1 MCFAGD
7 GCGTIPGYAEVED
20 RLRWTMY
27 PTPWRRAKCIVRP
40 CRGKRC
46 REGIRLLLYRVQRM
60 NPVDFI
66 QTMVLTFVTLFPVV
80 NPIGDA
86 PIFLSLTR
94 RYPESAQKLLA
105 RKIAAYGFMLLAV
118 SFLFGSVILDFFG
131 ISLPVIQI
139 AGGLVLASTGWSLL
153 NQPDRDSPGKESP
166 ETLEDALEH
175 AFFPLTL
182 PITVG
187 PGCISIAITLGAHL
201 RHQAGSGFEHG
212 YPRHFLAALLGMFLL
227 CLLVMVC
234 YGNAD
239 RLVRML
245 GKSGTTIMT
254 RLSAFILLAIG
265 VQIMWN
271 GLTSGLPEMFSK
283 VLTH

>member
-1 MCFAGD
+1 MS
-7 GCGTIPGYAEVED
+7 TV
-20 RLRWTMY
+20 
-27 PTPWRRAKCIVRP
+27 
-40 CRGKRC
+40 
-46 REGIRLLLYRVQRM
+46 
-60 NPVDFI
+60 NFI
-66 QTMVLTFVTLFPVV
+66 QTLVVTFVTLFPVV

-94 RYPESAQKLLA
+94 RYPQSAQKLLA
-105 RKIAAYGFMLLAV
+105 RKIAAYGFVLLAV

-139 AGGLVLASTGWSLL
+139 AGGLVLAATGWSLL
-153 NQPDRDSPGKESP
+153 NQRDDASPGKQSP

-201 RHQAGSGFEHG
+201 RHQAGTGFEHG
-212 YPRHFLAALLGMFLL
+212 YPRYFLAALLGMSLL
-227 CLLVMVC
+227 CLLVMFC

-239 RLVRML
+239 RLVSML
-245 GKSGTTIMT
+245 GKSGTTILT

-283 VLTH
+283 VVTH